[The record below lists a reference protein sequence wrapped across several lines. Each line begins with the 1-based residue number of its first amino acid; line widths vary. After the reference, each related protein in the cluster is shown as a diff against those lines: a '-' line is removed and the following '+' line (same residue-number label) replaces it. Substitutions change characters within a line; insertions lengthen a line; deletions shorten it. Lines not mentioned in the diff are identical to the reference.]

1 MTASWKLQD
10 AKDKFSELVARAMK
24 GEPQRVT
31 RRGQDAVVVVS
42 AKEFDRTLKPSPKKT
57 LADVLLNAP
66 KIDLKL
72 PKRTRW
78 PKRKSPFE

>member
-1 MTASWKLQD
+1 MAASWKLQD
-10 AKDKFSELVARAMK
+10 AKDQFSKVVDRAMK

-42 AKEFDRTLKPSPKKT
+42 AKEFDKLEKPASRKT
-57 LADVLLNAP
+57 LVDVLLNAP

-72 PKRTRW
+72 PRRSPW
-78 PKRKSPFE
+78 PKRKHPFE